1 MIGALDEVHNG
12 RGGDGLAG
20 AAEAHHGGGDHHGN
34 AEDFDAAAGD
44 RLLIESDVPDFYF
57 EAAATFRVLGPGGGE
72 LEWWFSF
79 RTGEIEIPTDGL
91 YTLPLARAPLMRRR
105 RSQRLSN
112 AGRPPGPRVRA
123 RSQLVLRNRSKPFSA
138 FDAIDLVGPENGVA
152 RRASTV

>member
-20 AAEAHHGGGDHHGN
+20 AAEAHHAGGDHHGN

-57 EAAATFRVLGPGGGE
+57 EAIRDFRVLGPGGGE

-79 RTGEIEIPTDGL
+79 RTGEFEIPTDGL
-91 YTLPLARAPLMRRR
+91 HTLPFGPGTTDETASFTAVIKRR
-105 RSQRLSN
+105 QA
-112 AGRPPGPRVRA
+112 AGTPSSGP
-123 RSQLVLRNRSKPFSA
+123 K
-138 FDAIDLVGPENGVA
+138 
-152 RRASTV
+152 STCTS